1 MDVPQRSMVSAAT
14 PQIAQAW
21 KDKDLAKL
29 DRLYKKTALN
39 LLVIASGI
47 LGVVILNI
55 PAFIHVLGPNYAGMS
70 MLMLILGL
78 SKLIDL
84 GTGMNTQILQLSKH
98 WMIDLLTNMF
108 FVVASIFLNYFLTK
122 SYGIVGT
129 AIGSL
134 IAVVLFNFI
143 RFFYIKRI
151 YALQPFSWR
160 NGLTLLV
167 AGGLTFALYSITFHE
182 FIWINLI
189 LKSVIFIVAFA
200 FVVIRFNISPDIT
213 ELYNMAR
220 SRVMQRRS

>member
-1 MDVPQRSMVSAAT
+1 MVSAAT

-55 PAFIHVLGPNYAGMS
+55 PIFIHVLGPNYAGMS

-78 SKLIDL
+78 SKLVDL

-108 FVVASIFLNYFLTK
+108 FVIVSIFLNYYLTK
-122 SYGIVGT
+122 SYGILGT
-129 AIGSL
+129 AIGSF

-160 NGLTLLV
+160 NGLTLL
-167 AGGLTFALYSITFHE
+167 ASAGLTFALYSIEFHDL
-182 FIWINLI
+182 IWINLAM
-189 LKSVIFIVAFA
+189 KSVFFILSFA
-200 FVVIRFNISPDIT
+200 FFIIRFNVSPDIT
-213 ELYNMAR
+213 ELYSMAR
-220 SRVMQRRS
+220 SRLLRRRS